1 MKKIFLLLVIYSLGL
16 FAQPN
21 FLKFIDKVNSTQ
33 DNNLKS
39 LLVDS
44 LMISTQQKGLP
55 LLEGNYAIFLWRGS
69 ASSVQ
74 LAGDFN
80 NWGSPVYSLSLLSGT
95 NLFYYKQSFES
106 DARLDYKLVVNGNWI
121 LDPGNPHT
129 CAGGFGPNSELAM
142 SGYVQPWE
150 ILYKPNIKHGTLVED
165 TIRSQI
171 VNRTYKLKIFIPVE
185 YFYLS
190 SPLPTVYFQDGEDYL
205 NLGYAKNVI
214 DNILDSGKVVP
225 FIGVFVQPN
234 DRNEEYAYS
243 LRNYYSRFFVEELVP
258 YIDKTF
264 RTIKNPAQ
272 RLVLGDSFGGNISAL
287 ISFTYPEIFGN
298 CGQQS
303 GAFWP
308 NDYEVQKLFLN
319 NPKKNIKMFSVWG
332 TYESLFSDWRPL
344 MINMIPKGYQLQW
357 KEYHEGH
364 SWGQWRA
371 TLDDLLTYFFPK
383 NVTAVE
389 IKNNPLPSVTH
400 LNQNYPNPLNPS
412 TIISFEIPKDQ
423 KVKVDLFN
431 TLGQFVK
438 NIIDQYLAS
447 GSHTVSFDASF
458 LPSGLYF
465 YRLSTDNIIETKK
478 MILQK

>member
-1 MKKIFLLLVIYSLGL
+1 
-16 FAQPN
+16 
-21 FLKFIDKVNSTQ
+21 
-33 DNNLKS
+33 
-39 LLVDS
+39 
-44 LMISTQQKGLP
+44 
-55 LLEGNYAIFLWRGS
+55 
-69 ASSVQ
+69 
-74 LAGDFN
+74 
-80 NWGSPVYSLSLLSGT
+80 
-95 NLFYYKQSFES
+95 
-106 DARLDYKLVVNGNWI
+106 
-121 LDPGNPHT
+121 
-129 CAGGFGPNSELAM
+129 M

-150 ILYKPNIKHGTLVED
+150 ITYKPNIKHGTLIED
-165 TIRSQI
+165 TIKSQI

-185 YFYLS
+185 YFYLPA
-190 SPLPTVYFQDGEDYL
+190 PLPTVYFQDGEDYL

-243 LRNYYSRFFVEELVP
+243 LRNLYSRFFVEELVP

-287 ISFTYPEIFGN
+287 IAFNSPDVFGN

-344 MINMIPKGYQLQW
+344 RDNMISKGYQLQW

-383 NVTAVE
+383 SVTAVK
-389 IKNNPLPSVTH
+389 IQNSSFPSAPH
-400 LNQNYPNPLNPS
+400 LEQNYPNPFNPE
-412 TIISFEIPKDQ
+412 TIIKYSISFANNVQLKVYDLLGREIT
-423 KVKVDLFN
+423 
-431 TLGQFVK
+431 TLV
-438 NIIDQYLAS
+438 NQYQLPGNYA
-447 GSHTVSFDASF
+447 VSFNSGNLL
-458 LPSGLYF
+458 LPSGVYYCSLTSGNY
-465 YRLSTDNIIETKK
+465 SKSMK
-478 MILQK
+478 MVYLK